1 MKLLNLVLRA
11 RFVDRAPAG
20 VTIVSD
26 NQRAVQQPLDKPWI
40 RLAIRPGDSKATT
53 TGPNP
58 LHRMIGRV
66 EMSIFVPVAQGDDRA
81 QELADLCEAIYR
93 GWSWSVG
100 TNRLS
105 FDGFQRSV
113 LPEENWFCI
122 KVSALWWAIVRPN

>member
-11 RFVDRAPAG
+11 RFLDRAPAG

-40 RLAIRPGDSKATT
+40 RLAIRPGDSRPHT
-53 TGPNP
+53 TGANP

-66 EMSIFVPVAQGDDRA
+66 EMSVFVPVSQGDDRA
-81 QELADLCEAIYR
+81 QELADQCEAIFR
-93 GWSWSVG
+93 GWAWTVG
-100 TNRLS
+100 ENRLG

-113 LPEENWFCI
+113 LPEENWFSI
-122 KVSALWWAIVRPN
+122 KVSALWWAIVRP